1 MIKREIH
8 ARLSG
13 VFRDAGL
20 TEIFLFVIF
29 SFFIVEAEIILTS
42 STRVLCELA
51 GERGRLRF
59 TQRGGGNQ
67 TMKARLASSRRELM
81 TMITRFVFVLE
92 VEDRSIRRGKSAGSG
107 LK

>member
-1 MIKREIH
+1 M
-8 ARLSG
+8 A
-13 VFRDAGL
+13 D
-20 TEIFLFVIF
+20 
-29 SFFIVEAEIILTS
+29 
-42 STRVLCELA
+42 RVS
-51 GERGRLRF
+51 RNV
-59 TQRGGGNQ
+59 GGGNQ